1 MKQGQ
6 KCGAKKA
13 EVLTVGTHVSQR
25 LCARL
30 FPRDPVG
37 NAKISQRI
45 YLPNMLIHT
54 NPFCEQVIY
63 TCSKK
68 DQHSCASNDQNCV
81 SEWLQTLDHPS
92 LPLHTVIISGQ
103 HYKNGRA
110 LLKPPGFIEIFQRTC
125 WKKESMLNIGPRIL
139 DITLVLDDCAP
150 RDLCPVSEFWP
161 WPCR

>member
-1 MKQGQ
+1 MLKKVLSLFWHPNEKLIKKKKNLLTLKQGQ

-13 EVLTVGTHVSQR
+13 EVLTVGTHVSQH

-68 DQHSCASNDQNCV
+68 RS
-81 SEWLQTLDHPS
+81 TL
-92 LPLHTVIISGQ
+92 L
-103 HYKNGRA
+103 R
-110 LLKPPGFIEIFQRTC
+110 LK
-125 WKKESMLNIGPRIL
+125 
-139 DITLVLDDCAP
+139 
-150 RDLCPVSEFWP
+150 
-161 WPCR
+161 